1 MIEDEFAAQVE
12 AELNRQI
19 DAELQAELAAKRME
33 IARRLRREAVSREY
47 DRINARHPIQ
57 GPGDPKAEAARR
69 AAMIAGAKKDA
80 EWMARVN
87 SRPVEG
93 SLVHQR
99 SRASLV
105 PGSEGFEIRPAR
117 RS

>member
-1 MIEDEFAAQVE
+1 MTEDEFNTKVE
-12 AELNRQI
+12 AELNAQI
-19 DAELQAELAAKRME
+19 DRELQIELQAKRDE

-57 GPGDPKAEAARR
+57 RRGDPKAEAARV
-69 AAMIAGAKKDA
+69 AAMRAGAKADA

-87 SRPVEG
+87 AKPIEG

-99 SRASLV
+99 KR
-105 PGSEGFEIRPAR
+105 
-117 RS
+117 